1 MEGQITDT
9 CIIEEYLNNWFT
21 YEELSQYLCVSLEKV
36 KSVLDNHE
44 LISNLCGNKKV
55 KKIIKHKS
63 HIENFDLREIEKKI
77 VTDFDFKVIE
87 IAKYI
92 IENKCSVRE
101 AALRF
106 EMGKTTIHDY
116 MTEKLPGISLE
127 LYKQVFEV
135 LMENKS
141 FDTNNKEVIRQV
153 LLSYE
158 LLNAGLTS
166 VQIQEKL
173 GISRNVLQRNLTT
186 RLRKID
192 EDKYNQAI
200 EILKQYQ
207 KQPLE
212 EHAFKSKK

>member
-1 MEGQITDT
+1 MEGQITDA
-9 CIIEEYLNNWFT
+9 CIVEEYLNNWFT
-21 YEELSQYLCVSLEKV
+21 YEELAQYLCVSSERVKFVLESPDLV
-36 KSVLDNHE
+36 KQLYDD
-44 LISNLCGNKKV
+44 KK
-55 KKIIKHKS
+55 
-63 HIENFDLREIEKKI
+63 FKKI
-77 VTDFDFKVIE
+77 VTHKSYIADFNLGKKQNKVVSDFDYKIVE

-92 IENKCSVRE
+92 IENKSSVRE
-101 AALRF
+101 AALHF

-135 LMENKS
+135 LMANKS
-141 FDTNNKEVIRQV
+141 FDTNNKQVIRQV

-166 VQIQEKL
+166 SQIQEKL

-186 RLRKID
+186 RLKKID
-192 EDKYNQAI
+192 EEKYENAI
-200 EILKQYQ
+200 SILNHYQ
-207 KQPLE
+207 MKPLE